1 MNKKIDKLINIY
13 DPSELI
19 NEIDAINKDLIQE
32 YNTRKKI
39 LLEYENL
46 NIKYEELKRKYEI
59 LDRKY
64 NNLKQSKLGKITIKY
79 WNTKKRLLKNRI

>member
-19 NEIDAINKDLIQE
+19 NEIDTINKELLKE
-32 YNTRKKI
+32 YDTRKKI
-39 LLEYENL
+39 LMEYENL
-46 NIKYEELKRKYEI
+46 SIKYEELKKRYEI

-79 WNTKKRLLKNRI
+79 WNAKRKLFKK